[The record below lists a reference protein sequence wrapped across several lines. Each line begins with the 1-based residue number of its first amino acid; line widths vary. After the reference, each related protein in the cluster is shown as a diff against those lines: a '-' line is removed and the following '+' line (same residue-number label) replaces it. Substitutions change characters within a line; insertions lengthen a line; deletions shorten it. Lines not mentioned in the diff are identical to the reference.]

1 MIAIKPA
8 QILQKH
14 PSEMIRGAHDTQKER
29 KKKNCLTFG
38 RTISNS
44 SFLRVWVPQAERD
57 DSIAFSPLTDI
68 FWLLKNLTLALRG
81 QEPMRVPAVP
91 PLSLF
96 PFILCLAGNS
106 PSDES
111 EERERDPKVL
121 TFPEYIASL
130 SESGTKRV
138 AAGVRLECQSKG
150 RCPSSCPLCHV
161 TSSPDTPAEPVL
173 LEVTRAA
180 PIYELVTNNQT
191 QRVRGLGL
199 VAQGG
204 INNNRGLCK
213 WPEEVTGSAELQAMT
228 QRAEE
233 FF

>member
-1 MIAIKPA
+1 
-8 QILQKH
+8 L
-14 PSEMIRGAHDTQKER
+14 E
-29 KKKNCLTFG
+29 KKQPNLTLG

-44 SFLRVWVPQAERD
+44 FCHWKDVCPKLSGMTESHSVTSPSAVSFIISRIRPQPSGARRPWQ
-57 DSIAFSPLTDI
+57 SLLSCLLHCFFS
-68 FWLLKNLTLALRG
+68 
-81 QEPMRVPAVP
+81 
-91 PLSLF
+91 
-96 PFILCLAGNS
+96 GNS

-130 SESGTKRV
+130 SDSGTKRM
-138 AAGVRLECQSKG
+138 AAGVRMECQSKG

-161 TSSPDTPAEPVL
+161 TSNPDTPAEPVL

-199 VAQGG
+199 LALGG
-204 INNNRGLCK
+204 INNTGL
-213 WPEEVTGSAELQAMT
+213 PSS
-228 QRAEE
+228 
-233 FF
+233 

>member
-1 MIAIKPA
+1 M
-8 QILQKH
+8 
-14 PSEMIRGAHDTQKER
+14 
-29 KKKNCLTFG
+29 
-38 RTISNS
+38 
-44 SFLRVWVPQAERD
+44 
-57 DSIAFSPLTDI
+57 
-68 FWLLKNLTLALRG
+68 
-81 QEPMRVPAVP
+81 
-91 PLSLF
+91 
-96 PFILCLAGNS
+96 
-106 PSDES
+106 
-111 EERERDPKVL
+111 L

-138 AAGVRLECQSKG
+138 AAGVRMECQSKG

-213 WPEEVTGSAELQAMT
+213 WPEEVTGSAELQARTWRAGLFFFNYSRHLICLDLHICMLNPVSALASLMVMT
-228 QRAEE
+228 QESL
-233 FF
+233 FSICTSL